1 VRRAATGHTA
11 VVARDDTTIVIG
23 LGRFGRTLAQT
34 LSRLGHDVLGV
45 DVSPK
50 VVQACAADMT
60 HVVQADATDAEA
72 LRQVGAADF
81 SRAAVA
87 IGTDIQASILA
98 TYALVDLGVPRI
110 WAKAVTAEHGAILER
125 VGAHRVVF
133 PELEMGE
140 RVAHTMVGRT
150 IDYVELDEDFVLIET
165 TAPREI
171 AGRNLKDAGLRQR
184 YDVTV
189 VAVKPAGGTFT
200 YATPETVVSDDDLM
214 VVAGRRE
221 RAEAFAA
228 LP

>member
-1 VRRAATGHTA
+1 MAS
-11 VVARDDTTIVIG
+11 DEQTIVIG
-23 LGRFGRTLAQT
+23 LGRFGRALASTLT
-34 LSRLGHDVLGV
+34 RLGHEVLGV
-45 DVSPK
+45 DASPK
-50 VVQACAADMT
+50 VVQACAMDMT
-60 HVVQADATDAEA
+60 HVVQADATDVEA

-81 SRAAVA
+81 GRAAVA

-165 TAPREI
+165 TAPRDIVGET
-171 AGRNLKDAGLRQR
+171 LKDAGLRRR
-184 YDVTV
+184 YEVTV
-189 VAVKPAGGTFT
+189 VAVKPPGGPFT
-200 YATPETVVSDDDLM
+200 YATPETVVHPGDLM

-221 RAEAFAA
+221 KAEAFAS

>member
-1 VRRAATGHTA
+1 MASDEQTL
-11 VVARDDTTIVIG
+11 VIG
-23 LGRFGRTLAQT
+23 LGRFGRALASTLT
-34 LSRLGHDVLGV
+34 RLGHEVLGV
-45 DVSPK
+45 DASPK
-50 VVQACAADMT
+50 VVQACAMDMT
-60 HVVQADATDAEA
+60 HVVQADATDVEA

-81 SRAAVA
+81 GRAAVA

-165 TAPREI
+165 TAPRDIVGET
-171 AGRNLKDAGLRQR
+171 LKDAGLRRR
-184 YDVTV
+184 YEVTV
-189 VAVKPAGGTFT
+189 VAVKPPGGPFT
-200 YATPETVVSDDDLM
+200 YATPETVVNPGDLM

-221 RAEAFAA
+221 KAEAFAS